1 MANPTDFEHFL
12 DRLSA
17 RRTDREKGKNFVVAQ
32 PEYVP
37 AMVGFALDSS
47 QARRQSISA
56 WIMEL
61 YFLERLES
69 LTPSLPQL
77 LTTLPAVQNES
88 VRRPMSKLLYYFYK
102 KHPNRFDPPQ
112 KEQLIALAFDWLL
125 APAKVATQNF
135 AIKTLYLLRQEAPWI
150 LPELQALIKKQWPTA
165 SPGFKAA
172 GREILP

>member
-17 RRTDREKGKNFVVAQ
+17 RRTDREKGKNFVVAH
-32 PEYVP
+32 PKYVP
-37 AMVGFALDSS
+37 AMIDFALDSS
-47 QARRQSISA
+47 QARRQAISA
-56 WIMEL
+56 WIMEI
-61 YFLERLES
+61 YFFEHMES
-69 LTPSLPQL
+69 LTPWLPQL
-77 LTTLPAVQNES
+77 LTALPAVQNES

-102 KHPNRFDPPQ
+102 KHPNRFYPPQ

-172 GREILP
+172 AREILL